1 MISVIVSIDSYVHFL
16 LAGRIFKLNIDLW
29 KDFMLTVLCLYIYL
43 LLHVRDSYELIWL
56 SWYALKRKGGG
67 NITSYEKFYFL
78 HSMHYLINVVLR
90 IDCSFVA
97 WVFAVVKCGGD
108 GTRDAR
114 LWTMMGL
121 LKDDFNTSCIT

>member
-56 SWYALKRKGGG
+56 SCYALKRKG
-67 NITSYEKFYFL
+67 E
-78 HSMHYLINVVLR
+78 
-90 IDCSFVA
+90 
-97 WVFAVVKCGGD
+97 
-108 GTRDAR
+108 GT
-114 LWTMMGL
+114 
-121 LKDDFNTSCIT
+121 